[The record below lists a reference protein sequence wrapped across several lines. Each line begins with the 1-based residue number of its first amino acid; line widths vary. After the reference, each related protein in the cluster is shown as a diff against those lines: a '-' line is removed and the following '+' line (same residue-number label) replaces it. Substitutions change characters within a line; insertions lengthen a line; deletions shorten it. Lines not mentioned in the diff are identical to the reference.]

1 MSGEP
6 DAADGTRETPAHT
19 IMVQEGAQAV
29 EAAGPDFAARFDAA
43 QLRVLRGAD
52 GSNGA
57 DGLMVTRYYA
67 LTIATSAVLPVP
79 GTEKQRKSQR
89 IRKNIKK

>member
-1 MSGEP
+1 MAMLFLKPGHHT
-6 DAADGTRETPAHT
+6 DVGTRETPAHT

-67 LTIATSAVLPVP
+67 EDKTLLRTTTTPPPAVFPPSL
-79 GTEKQRKSQR
+79 RS
-89 IRKNIKK
+89 